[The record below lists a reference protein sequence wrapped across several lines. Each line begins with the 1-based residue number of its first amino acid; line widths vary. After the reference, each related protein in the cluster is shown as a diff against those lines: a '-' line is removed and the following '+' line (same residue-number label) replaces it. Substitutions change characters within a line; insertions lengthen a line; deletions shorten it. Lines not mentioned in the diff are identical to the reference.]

1 MNSFQL
7 NGPNNTYDIFFILGA
22 ILMTTTAPPFKR
34 NSPYLGRMNVAIFGI
49 LGII

>member
-1 MNSFQL
+1 
-7 NGPNNTYDIFFILGA
+7 
-22 ILMTTTAPPFKR
+22 MTTTAPPFKR